1 MKLAT
6 FTTKEEKEIKV
17 RNIQE
22 KELAKEK
29 KRQPLFYAVLIGFRL
44 RQPECLYNDVA

>member
-29 KRQPLFYAVLIGFRL
+29 RDNRCFTPF
-44 RQPECLYNDVA
+44 